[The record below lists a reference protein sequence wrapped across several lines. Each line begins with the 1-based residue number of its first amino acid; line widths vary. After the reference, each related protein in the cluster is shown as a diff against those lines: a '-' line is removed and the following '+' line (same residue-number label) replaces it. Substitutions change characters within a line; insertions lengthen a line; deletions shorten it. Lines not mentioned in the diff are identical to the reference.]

1 MIKFFRK
8 IRYQLLGEG
17 NTGKYLKY
25 AIGEILLVVI
35 GILIA
40 LSINTWNEER
50 KDNNEGFFIQEELF
64 KEFTQNRTV
73 LNERITTLE
82 NSNHF
87 IRVVLS
93 FMGKDAALIN
103 SINMDSIIMN
113 TMNYGNYNPSN
124 STILELI
131 QSGKLNLINNDSL
144 KKNIYRWL
152 QFLEDTDEDFKNQD
166 LGANN
171 FMAPYLRERVSF
183 KNLNNFNS
191 YLNVK
196 EKSNLSFDPYY
207 DVFQDIEF
215 ENLYYN
221 RLFWNT
227 VILNHF
233 KELDSLAIEIINQT
247 DKTK

>member
-73 LNERITTLE
+73 LKERITTLE

-93 FMGKDAALIN
+93 FMGKDTALIN
-103 SINMDSIIMN
+103 SINMDSIISN

-152 QFLEDTDEDFKNQD
+152 QLLEDTDEDFKNQD

-196 EKSNLSFDPYY
+196 KKSNLSFDPYY